1 MADQDLWVALQ
12 HLNLGLE
19 RSPLKLST
27 EAKKTRDTAH
37 QLSLIVKGLHPS
49 QNPAGIKVMMPKIW
63 KLEGRITSRI
73 NEDGSVQ
80 FFFKQEHQL
89 LTVLDNGPWTYK
101 DWLVVVDRWTR
112 RNHPDYLRI
121 IRFWVR
127 ILNLPDDS
135 KDDRIINEIG
145 GILGHVD
152 EIHIQ
157 QPTADQAGE
166 IWVRVPIDISGKL
179 TFARYFH
186 VDDSQEPILIRYI
199 YDKLRRFCSSC
210 GSLTHLATACPEH
223 NVEADRLQL
232 PAPDP
237 TLADNL
243 DMAHHQENRPRTPT
257 EGADDTMGET
267 VGSNLHMD
275 VSETQ
280 QQSGSQASVPTQ
292 ERGTKRKVEDLASED
307 EVSTTRRKIHEDI
320 NRIHKIDIM
329 FLIETKN
336 KDSYVQQLGNQLH
349 FNHQVLVSPDGLSG
363 GLAIFWKD
371 TVKCDFLSH
380 PTLNDTDIYVSEGP
394 VMFCLTY
401 VYGNPERQPRQL
413 MWNMMETLAKA
424 GLYQSKPRIVLGD
437 FNEIKHNGEKQGGP
451 LRPEWQFANFRRMLR
466 VSGLHE
472 IKTYGGEY
480 TWIGNRSSGTI
491 RSRLDRVVASAEW
504 KDKFLRAFV
513 QLLDRIGSDHRPLL
527 LHTDTTKWRG
537 IKLFRYD
544 NRWRFNKDV
553 QLAVQNTC
561 NQSEQLQVLLNHLQP
576 KVTPLM
582 NQQLTKPVTEEE
594 IFQALS
600 KMNVDKAPGPDG
612 LNAAERLKPWL
623 QYLISEY
630 QSAFIPGRL
639 ITDNVVITHELLH
652 SLRIKRI
659 KTTYMALKLDIA
671 KAFDKVEWTYIEAIL
686 RRFGFADQWCQWV
699 MKCLTSVSYSVLI
712 NGSPSKKIIPSRGL
726 RQGDPLSPYLYLLC
740 TEGLSSLLTHA
751 MHIKKIHGFRASKNG
766 PPISHMFFADDSLL
780 FCQANEEECQ
790 QLLHL
795 LKIYADA
802 SGQHV
807 NFQKSAVLFGKNVS
821 SGTQQQIKDI
831 TGISKVGGL
840 GKYLGLP
847 EAVGRNKC
855 DTFAYIAQRVQ
866 HKLENWYSNLLSP
879 AGKEVLIKSVAT
891 ALPTYTM
898 SCFLLP
904 KCLLSKITGQ
914 IRKFWWSTS
923 KDKHKVPWIAWNKL
937 TTLKQ
942 YGGMGFKDLSQFNIA
957 LLAKQSWRMLQEPTS
972 LLHRVLKAKYF
983 PKSNLLEA
991 SLKSRPSHAWR
1002 SIFQGMQLLKQ
1013 GFKWRVGDG
1022 NTIKVCSDPWL
1033 DNPPRP
1039 ARVLSPHQSKTLT
1052 VSQLMNPSTPTWDE
1066 QKLQALIH
1074 PEDVQIIKRI
1084 HPRLTKAPDAPMWIY
1099 TKDVSENLTR
1109 RHIRVSQDFILCV
1122 EEAESIIHL
1131 FFHCRVAREIW
1142 ELSPLHIHQDKL
1154 QNQNSI
1160 LHIVQDMLSFK
1171 GKPPYNDHLFP
1182 FIGWRIW
1189 KSRND
1194 LLFNNKRWL
1203 IPDII
1208 NQAISDFSLWQEAN
1222 SLNTEQPL
1230 RLMAMKD
1237 KELTISSSTTHSNSS
1252 FFCYVDASW
1261 VDPNK
1266 KAGIG
1271 WILRDKYGKYLI
1283 KGSSSIEPTNT
1294 VIEAEAQA
1302 LLEAVLQIKR
1312 LNYHQV
1318 TFCGDS
1324 TSLYRCL
1331 EEAGKQCHSPHSHM
1345 EIQSYLEDIMML
1357 ATMDFRFKFVGR
1369 NENSLADA
1377 LAKQARIKEST
1388 YVISWIS

>member
-280 QQSGSQASVPTQ
+280 QQSGSQGEFMDFVHPGGLQENINQALVVREDGAASVPAQ
-292 ERGTKRKVEDLASED
+292 DRGTKRKVEDLASED
-307 EVSTTRRKIHEDI
+307 NVSTTRRKIHE
-320 NRIHKIDIM
+320 
-329 FLIETKN
+329 
-336 KDSYVQQLGNQLH
+336 
-349 FNHQVLVSPDGLSG
+349 DGLSG

-371 TVKCDFLSH
+371 TVKCDFLSY
-380 PTLNDTDIYVSEGP
+380 PTLNYTDIYVSEGP
-394 VMFCLTY
+394 VTFCLTY

-504 KDKFLRAFV
+504 KDKFPRAFV
-513 QLLDRIGSDHRPLL
+513 QLLEWIGSDHRPLL

-553 QLAVQNTC
+553 QLAVQNTW
-561 NQSEQLQVLLNHLQP
+561 NQRCSHLSPLQFN
-576 KVTPLM
+576 
-582 NQQLTKPVTEEE
+582 E
-594 IFQALS
+594 
-600 KMNVDKAPGPDG
+600 
-612 LNAAERLKPWL
+612 
-623 QYLISEY
+623 
-630 QSAFIPGRL
+630 
-639 ITDNVVITHELLH
+639 
-652 SLRIKRI
+652 
-659 KTTYMALKLDIA
+659 ALK
-671 KAFDKVEWTYIEAIL
+671 
-686 RRFGFADQWCQWV
+686 RCRH
-699 MKCLTSVSYSVLI
+699 
-712 NGSPSKKIIPSRGL
+712 
-726 RQGDPLSPYLYLLC
+726 
-740 TEGLSSLLTHA
+740 GLSSWKSEQQCNSH
-751 MHIKKIHGFRASKNG
+751 KKI
-766 PPISHMFFADDSLL
+766 
-780 FCQANEEECQ
+780 Q
-790 QLLHL
+790 QLQLAL
-795 LKIYADA
+795 
-802 SGQHV
+802 
-807 NFQKSAVLFGKNVS
+807 
-821 SGTQQQIKDI
+821 QQ
-831 TGISKVGGL
+831 
-840 GKYLGLP
+840 
-847 EAVGRNKC
+847 A
-855 DTFAYIAQRVQ
+855 
-866 HKLENWYSNLLSP
+866 
-879 AGKEVLIKSVAT
+879 
-891 ALPTYTM
+891 
-898 SCFLLP
+898 
-904 KCLLSKITGQ
+904 
-914 IRKFWWSTS
+914 
-923 KDKHKVPWIAWNKL
+923 
-937 TTLKQ
+937 
-942 YGGMGFKDLSQFNIA
+942 
-957 LLAKQSWRMLQEPTS
+957 
-972 LLHRVLKAKYF
+972 
-983 PKSNLLEA
+983 
-991 SLKSRPSHAWR
+991 
-1002 SIFQGMQLLKQ
+1002 
-1013 GFKWRVGDG
+1013 
-1022 NTIKVCSDPWL
+1022 
-1033 DNPPRP
+1033 
-1039 ARVLSPHQSKTLT
+1039 
-1052 VSQLMNPSTPTWDE
+1052 
-1066 QKLQALIH
+1066 
-1074 PEDVQIIKRI
+1074 
-1084 HPRLTKAPDAPMWIY
+1084 
-1099 TKDVSENLTR
+1099 
-1109 RHIRVSQDFILCV
+1109 
-1122 EEAESIIHL
+1122 
-1131 FFHCRVAREIW
+1131 
-1142 ELSPLHIHQDKL
+1142 
-1154 QNQNSI
+1154 
-1160 LHIVQDMLSFK
+1160 
-1171 GKPPYNDHLFP
+1171 
-1182 FIGWRIW
+1182 
-1189 KSRND
+1189 
-1194 LLFNNKRWL
+1194 
-1203 IPDII
+1203 
-1208 NQAISDFSLWQEAN
+1208 
-1222 SLNTEQPL
+1222 
-1230 RLMAMKD
+1230 
-1237 KELTISSSTTHSNSS
+1237 
-1252 FFCYVDASW
+1252 
-1261 VDPNK
+1261 
-1266 KAGIG
+1266 
-1271 WILRDKYGKYLI
+1271 
-1283 KGSSSIEPTNT
+1283 
-1294 VIEAEAQA
+1294 
-1302 LLEAVLQIKR
+1302 
-1312 LNYHQV
+1312 
-1318 TFCGDS
+1318 
-1324 TSLYRCL
+1324 
-1331 EEAGKQCHSPHSHM
+1331 
-1345 EIQSYLEDIMML
+1345 
-1357 ATMDFRFKFVGR
+1357 
-1369 NENSLADA
+1369 
-1377 LAKQARIKEST
+1377 
-1388 YVISWIS
+1388 